1 MIKNYLPNCFRQC
14 MCCYRDVKNFERFYL
29 VVQSIL
35 WLSVCQLKQLKDD
48 LIEAAKAPPEESTEE
63 QKPPEVSS
71 SPKNEENSEVK
82 ENPVQEP
89 ENPEE
94 PPPPPPLEPA
104 PEEPKEKPSTSK
116 DDAEVWS
123 MQQKEKLMHIVSKIF
138 LLNFPLYLACKHSA
152 LSRLDDLSAQEIS
165 NLSSYCDLHDTEIPA
180 YLLRN
185 VSLFC
190 KLGGVC
196 AMTSVFEHA
205 TPSTLPLSMAHAIVA
220 AVGNLK
226 LWLNFRA
233 VAQLFMP
240 LRSKILKYMCNLED
254 KDLRVPA
261 VKSMAGK
268 EFYVFFFLD
277 CYCDSHINSATS

>member
-1 MIKNYLPNCFRQC
+1 

-29 VVQSIL
+29 VVQSVL
-35 WLSVCQLKQLKDD
+35 CLSVCQLKTLKDELIQAANAPATDKGEEKDKSDNILTANTDEVND
-48 LIEAAKAPPEESTEE
+48 LKKI
-63 QKPPEVSS
+63 SS
-71 SPKNEENSEVK
+71 ELEKQIPS
-82 ENPVQEP
+82 
-89 ENPEE
+89 
-94 PPPPPPLEPA
+94 PLEVT
-104 PEEPKEKPSTSK
+104 EKLQNSDKLTT
-116 DDAEVWS
+116 DDQEIWPL
-123 MQQKEKLMHIVSKIF
+123 QQREKLMHIVSKIF
-138 LLNFPLYLACKHSA
+138 LLNFPLYSACKHSA

-196 AMTSVFEHA
+196 AMTSVFESA
-205 TPSTLPLSMAHAIVA
+205 TPSSLPLSMAHAIVA

-233 VAQLFMP
+233 VTQLFMP
-240 LRSKILKYMCNLED
+240 LRSQILKYMCSLDD

-261 VKSMAGK
+261 VKSMAGGMMI
-268 EFYVFFFLD
+268 FL
-277 CYCDSHINSATS
+277 YK

>member
-1 MIKNYLPNCFRQC
+1 MTRNIVLYLYAFCFRQC

-35 WLSVCQLKQLKDD
+35 CLSVCQLKQLKDD
-48 LIEAAKAPPEESTEE
+48 LVEAAKAPPPEEVQE
-63 QKPPEVSS
+63 SS
-71 SPKNEENSEVK
+71 KTPDIAAPKNEENNSEQK
-82 ENPVQEP
+82 EISTEDENPTSPPAAEP
-89 ENPEE
+89 TEE
-94 PPPPPPLEPA
+94 SS
-104 PEEPKEKPSTSK
+104 KEKPSTSN
-116 DDAEVWS
+116 DDSEVWS
-123 MQQKEKLMHIVSKIF
+123 MPQKEKLMHIVSKIF

-196 AMTSVFEHA
+196 AMTAVFEQA
-205 TPSTLPLSMAHAIVA
+205 TPATLPLSMAHAIVA

-261 VKSMAGK
+261 VKSMAG
-268 EFYVFFFLD
+268 EFINDFYILQF
-277 CYCDSHINSATS
+277 HITILY

>member
-1 MIKNYLPNCFRQC
+1 

-35 WLSVCQLKQLKDD
+35 CLSVCQLKQLKDD
-48 LIEAAKAPPEESTEE
+48 LLASPKSQNDSVQTQETQKETEDETST
-63 QKPPEVSS
+63 
-71 SPKNEENSEVK
+71 KNEEENKEQEDNELSTESTKPTELSESSEESSSK
-82 ENPVQEP
+82 ENPI
-89 ENPEE
+89 
-94 PPPPPPLEPA
+94 A
-104 PEEPKEKPSTSK
+104 PST
-116 DDAEVWS
+116 DPETWS

-196 AMTSVFEHA
+196 AMTSVFECA
-205 TPSTLPLSMAHAIVA
+205 TPTSLPLSMAHAIVA

-233 VAQLFMP
+233 VTQLFMP
-240 LRSKILKYMCNLED
+240 LRSKILKYMCSLED

-261 VKSMAGK
+261 VKSMAG
-268 EFYVFFFLD
+268 ECFIYFIFE
-277 CYCDSHINSATS
+277 YT

>member
-1 MIKNYLPNCFRQC
+1 MNKFVYFRQC

-35 WLSVCQLKQLKDD
+35 CLSVCQLKLLKDD
-48 LIEAAKAPPEESTEE
+48 LIASAKTESSSVNQEI
-63 QKPPEVSS
+63 QKDPEVPSIV
-71 SPKNEENSEVK
+71 KNEEESKESKETDLDTDSTKSPDQPTDETPSIDKPATSFDSE
-82 ENPVQEP
+82 
-89 ENPEE
+89 
-94 PPPPPPLEPA
+94 
-104 PEEPKEKPSTSK
+104 T
-116 DDAEVWS
+116 WS
-123 MQQKEKLMHIVSKIF
+123 MSQNEKLMHIVSKIF

-196 AMTSVFEHA
+196 AMTSVFENA
-205 TPSTLPLSMAHAIVA
+205 TPTSLPLSMAHAIVA

-240 LRSKILKYMCNLED
+240 LRSKILKFMCSLED

-268 EFYVFFFLD
+268 
-277 CYCDSHINSATS
+277 

>member
-1 MIKNYLPNCFRQC
+1 M
-14 MCCYRDVKNFERFYL
+14 KNFERFYL

-35 WLSVCQLKQLKDD
+35 CLSVCQLKQLKDD
-48 LIEAAKAPPEESTEE
+48 LIEAAKVTKEESQEKEPPEVTVPSNEE
-63 QKPPEVSS
+63 KSDDNEALPPPQDPKPPEPSTS
-71 SPKNEENSEVK
+71 TA
-82 ENPVQEP
+82 
-89 ENPEE
+89 EE
-94 PPPPPPLEPA
+94 PP
-104 PEEPKEKPSTSK
+104 KEKQSTSK
-116 DDAEVWS
+116 DDSEVWP

-196 AMTSVFEHA
+196 AMTSVFEHS

-240 LRSKILKYMCNLED
+240 LRSQILKYMCSLED

-261 VKSMAGK
+261 VKSMAG
-268 EFYVFFFLD
+268 E
-277 CYCDSHINSATS
+277 

>member
-1 MIKNYLPNCFRQC
+1 
-14 MCCYRDVKNFERFYL
+14 MCCYRDAKNFERFYL

-35 WLSVCQLKQLKDD
+35 CLSVCQLKQLKDD
-48 LIEAAKAPPEESTEE
+48 LIEAAKSPPEPSEEKPLTPESDPTEDEEKNEQKSESTTDPTVFES
-63 QKPPEVSS
+63 KPS
-71 SPKNEENSEVK
+71 
-82 ENPVQEP
+82 
-89 ENPEE
+89 
-94 PPPPPPLEPA
+94 EPA
-104 PEEPKEKPSTSK
+104 KDESPSKDKPSTSK
-116 DDAEVWS
+116 EEVEIWP

-138 LLNFPLYLACKHSA
+138 LLNFPLYMACKHSS

-196 AMTSVFEHA
+196 AMTSVFENA

-240 LRSKILKYMCNLED
+240 LRSKILKYMCSLED

-268 EFYVFFFLD
+268 
-277 CYCDSHINSATS
+277 I

>member
-1 MIKNYLPNCFRQC
+1 

-35 WLSVCQLKQLKDD
+35 CLSVCQLKQLKDE
-48 LIEAAKAPPEESTEE
+48 LIEAAKATPAAENAQEKQKPEIETPSTTEE
-63 QKPPEVSS
+63 K
-71 SPKNEENSEVK
+71 KNEEK
-82 ENPVQEP
+82 ESPAEPDDLSPVP
-89 ENPEE
+89 DTAEE
-94 PPPPPPLEPA
+94 SKHAETPSPPTEDP
-104 PEEPKEKPSTSK
+104 
-116 DDAEVWS
+116 EVWS
-123 MQQKEKLMHIVSKIF
+123 MQQKEKLMHIVSKVF

-196 AMTSVFEHA
+196 AMTSVFESA
-205 TPSTLPLSMAHAIVA
+205 TPGSLPLSMAHAIVA

-240 LRSKILKYMCNLED
+240 LRSKILKYMCSLED

-261 VKSMAGK
+261 VKSMAGW
-268 EFYVFFFLD
+268 
-277 CYCDSHINSATS
+277 

>member
-1 MIKNYLPNCFRQC
+1 

-35 WLSVCQLKQLKDD
+35 CLSVCQLKQLKDD
-48 LIEAAKAPPEESTEE
+48 LIEAAKASPEDKPEIPKPGTPTTPNNEEKNIEEGESTPEADKSPPAVPCDTAEE
-63 QKPPEVSS
+63 TS
-71 SPKNEENSEVK
+71 
-82 ENPVQEP
+82 
-89 ENPEE
+89 
-94 PPPPPPLEPA
+94 
-104 PEEPKEKPSTSK
+104 KEKPSTSC
-116 DDAEVWS
+116 DDSEVWP

-196 AMTSVFEHA
+196 AMTSVFEQA
-205 TPSTLPLSMAHAIVA
+205 TPGTLPLSMAHAIVA

-261 VKSMAGK
+261 VKSMAGQ
-268 EFYVFFFLD
+268 
-277 CYCDSHINSATS
+277 

>member
-1 MIKNYLPNCFRQC
+1 
-14 MCCYRDVKNFERFYL
+14 MCCYRDMKNFERFYL

-35 WLSVCQLKQLKDD
+35 CLSVCQLKLLKDE
-48 LIEAAKAPPEESTEE
+48 LLEANKTSADK
-63 QKPPEVSS
+63 QKQ
-71 SPKNEENSEVK
+71 K
-82 ENPVQEP
+82 
-89 ENPEE
+89 
-94 PPPPPPLEPA
+94 PLEPA
-104 PEEPKEKPSTSK
+104 SPAKDDDQKNEKESPAESADAKAETSEQPKEEEVKEPTISK
-116 DDAEVWS
+116 DNAESWP
-123 MQQKEKLMHIVSKIF
+123 MQQKEKLLHIVSKIF

-205 TPSTLPLSMAHAIVA
+205 TPATLPLGMAHAVVA
-220 AVGNLK
+220 AAGNLK
-226 LWLNFRA
+226 LWLNYRA

-240 LRSKILKYMCNLED
+240 LRSKILKYMCSLED
-254 KDLRVPA
+254 KDLRIPVI
-261 VKSMAGK
+261 KSMAGK
-268 EFYVFFFLD
+268 KLCPVL
-277 CYCDSHINSATS
+277 INW

>member
-1 MIKNYLPNCFRQC
+1 

-29 VVQSIL
+29 VVQSVL
-35 WLSVCQLKQLKDD
+35 CLSVCQLKQLKDD
-48 LIEAAKAPPEESTEE
+48 LIVSAKT
-63 QKPPEVSS
+63 V
-71 SPKNEENSEVK
+71 NS
-82 ENPVQEP
+82 N
-89 ENPEE
+89 ENPEQQELQDGTTKKTEESNIQNNDKNPESTISTE
-94 PPPPPPLEPA
+94 PIEPNNLD
-104 PEEPKEKPSTSK
+104 EEKPVPVADS
-116 DDAEVWS
+116 EVWS
-123 MQQKEKLMHIVSKIF
+123 IQQKEKLMHIVSKIF

-152 LSRLDDLSAQEIS
+152 LSRLDDLTAQEIS

-196 AMTSVFEHA
+196 AMTSVFETA
-205 TPSTLPLSMAHAIVA
+205 TPTTLPLSMAHAIVA

-240 LRSKILKYMCNLED
+240 LRSKILKYMCSLED

-268 EFYVFFFLD
+268 
-277 CYCDSHINSATS
+277 

>member
-1 MIKNYLPNCFRQC
+1 
-14 MCCYRDVKNFERFYL
+14 MCCYRDAKNFERFYL

-35 WLSVCQLKQLKDD
+35 CLSVCQLKQLKDD
-48 LIEAAKAPPEESTEE
+48 LIEAAKLPPESTQEKPLSPESCPAEDEE
-63 QKPPEVSS
+63 QKEQKK
-71 SPKNEENSEVK
+71 SPT
-82 ENPVQEP
+82 
-89 ENPEE
+89 
-94 PPPPPPLEPA
+94 EPA
-104 PEEPKEKPSTSK
+104 VFESKPSEAATDESPSQDKPSTSK
-116 DDAEVWS
+116 EEVEVWP
-123 MQQKEKLMHIVSKIF
+123 MQQKEKLLHIVSKIL
-138 LLNFPLYLACKHSA
+138 LLNFPLYMACKHSS

-196 AMTSVFEHA
+196 AMTSVFEYA
-205 TPSTLPLSMAHAIVA
+205 TPSTLPLSTAHAIVA

-240 LRSKILKYMCNLED
+240 LRSKILKYMCSLED

-268 EFYVFFFLD
+268 KF
-277 CYCDSHINSATS
+277 

>member
-1 MIKNYLPNCFRQC
+1 

-35 WLSVCQLKQLKDD
+35 CLSVCQLKHLKDELIAAHISDKKQD
-48 LIEAAKAPPEESTEE
+48 L
-63 QKPPEVSS
+63 KPDNEI
-71 SPKNEENSEVK
+71 KNSVNNEDHNSEFGDSAESK
-82 ENPVQEP
+82 TVQVDVLGQIDKTC
-89 ENPEE
+89 NDDTS
-94 PPPPPPLEPA
+94 A
-104 PEEPKEKPSTSK
+104 STSSENE
-116 DDAEVWS
+116 AWS

-152 LSRLDDLSAQEIS
+152 LSRLDDLSTQEIS
-165 NLSSYCDLHDTEIPA
+165 NLSSYCDIHDTEIPA

-196 AMTSVFEHA
+196 AMTSVFENA

-240 LRSKILKYMCNLED
+240 LRSNILRYMCDLED

-268 EFYVFFFLD
+268 LSRNIY
-277 CYCDSHINSATS
+277 YYSI

>member
-1 MIKNYLPNCFRQC
+1 

-35 WLSVCQLKQLKDD
+35 CLSVCQLKQLKDE
-48 LIEAAKAPPEESTEE
+48 LVEAAKTAPAPAPPQPPDNAQEK
-63 QKPPEVSS
+63 QKPE
-71 SPKNEENSEVK
+71 
-82 ENPVQEP
+82 
-89 ENPEE
+89 EE
-94 PPPPPPLEPA
+94 PTPPVEEKAKEEKESPDEPDEPA
-104 PEEPKEKPSTSK
+104 PAATDTPEEPKNPAETPATSTE
-116 DDAEVWS
+116 DTELWS
-123 MQQKEKLMHIVSKIF
+123 MQQKEKLMHIVSKVF

-165 NLSSYCDLHDTEIPA
+165 NLSLYCDLHDTEIPA

-196 AMTSVFEHA
+196 AMTSVFEYA
-205 TPSTLPLSMAHAIVA
+205 TQGTLPLSMAHAIVA

-233 VAQLFMP
+233 VSQLFMP
-240 LRSKILKYMCNLED
+240 LRAKILKYMCTLED

-268 EFYVFFFLD
+268 LR
-277 CYCDSHINSATS
+277 INISMLLGLGMIL

>member
-1 MIKNYLPNCFRQC
+1 

-35 WLSVCQLKQLKDD
+35 CLSVCQLKQLKDE
-48 LIEAAKAPPEESTEE
+48 LVEAAKTAPAPAPPQLPENAQDKQKPEEESAPPVEE
-63 QKPPEVSS
+63 KN
-71 SPKNEENSEVK
+71 NEEK
-82 ENPVQEP
+82 ESPAEP
-89 ENPEE
+89 D
-94 PPPPPPLEPA
+94 EPA
-104 PEEPKEKPSTSK
+104 PTADTAEEPKIAETPPSSTE
-116 DDAEVWS
+116 DTELWT
-123 MQQKEKLMHIVSKIF
+123 MQQKEKLMHIVSKVF

-165 NLSSYCDLHDTEIPA
+165 NLSLYCDLHDTEIPA

-185 VSLFC
+185 VTLFC

-196 AMTSVFEHA
+196 AMTSVFEQA
-205 TPSTLPLSMAHAIVA
+205 TQSTLPLSMAHAIVA

-233 VAQLFMP
+233 VSQLFMP
-240 LRSKILKYMCNLED
+240 LRAKILKYMCTLED

-268 EFYVFFFLD
+268 KTILLAITFLTF
-277 CYCDSHINSATS
+277 C

>member
-1 MIKNYLPNCFRQC
+1 
-14 MCCYRDVKNFERFYL
+14 MCCYRDAKNFERFYL

-35 WLSVCQLKQLKDD
+35 CLSVCQLKQLKDD
-48 LIEAAKAPPEESTEE
+48 LIEAAKLPPDTTQEKPLTPESCPTEDEEKSE
-63 QKPPEVSS
+63 QKE
-71 SPKNEENSEVK
+71 SPT
-82 ENPVQEP
+82 
-89 ENPEE
+89 
-94 PPPPPPLEPA
+94 EPA
-104 PEEPKEKPSTSK
+104 IFESKPSEPVKDESPSKDKPSTSK
-116 DDAEVWS
+116 EEVEVWP

-138 LLNFPLYLACKHSA
+138 LLNFPLYMACKHSS

-196 AMTSVFEHA
+196 AMTSVFENA
-205 TPSTLPLSMAHAIVA
+205 TPGTLPLSMAHAIVA

-268 EFYVFFFLD
+268 QV
-277 CYCDSHINSATS
+277 

>member
-1 MIKNYLPNCFRQC
+1 MLATIIKSNPYFRQC
-14 MCCYRDVKNFERFYL
+14 MCCYRDAKNFERFYL

-35 WLSVCQLKQLKDD
+35 CLSVCQLKQLKDD
-48 LIEAAKAPPEESTEE
+48 LVEAAQSPPEPGQEKPLTPESCPTEDEEKPEQNDESTT
-63 QKPPEVSS
+63 
-71 SPKNEENSEVK
+71 
-82 ENPVQEP
+82 
-89 ENPEE
+89 
-94 PPPPPPLEPA
+94 EPA
-104 PEEPKEKPSTSK
+104 VFESKPSEPAKDESPSKDKPSTSK
-116 DDAEVWS
+116 EEVEVWP

-138 LLNFPLYLACKHSA
+138 LLNFPLYMACKHSS

-196 AMTSVFEHA
+196 AMTSVFENA

-240 LRSKILKYMCNLED
+240 LRSKILKYMCSLED

-268 EFYVFFFLD
+268 
-277 CYCDSHINSATS
+277 A

>member
-1 MIKNYLPNCFRQC
+1 

-29 VVQSIL
+29 LVQSVL
-35 WLSVCQLKQLKDD
+35 CLSVCQLKLLKDE
-48 LIEAAKAPPEESTEE
+48 LIDTAKNSPSDDAKDKDKLLEISSTPENEDNQESKLE
-63 QKPPEVSS
+63 
-71 SPKNEENSEVK
+71 
-82 ENPVQEP
+82 EP
-89 ENPEE
+89 ENEG
-94 PPPPPPLEPA
+94 
-104 PEEPKEKPSTSK
+104 SK
-116 DDAEVWS
+116 AEDKHNQSVEDNSNSENANANDTETWS

-205 TPSTLPLSMAHAIVA
+205 TPSTFPLSMAHAIVA

-240 LRSKILKYMCNLED
+240 LRSKILKYLCSLED
-254 KDLRVPA
+254 KDLRLPA

-268 EFYVFFFLD
+268 TVYFL
-277 CYCDSHINSATS
+277 

>member
-1 MIKNYLPNCFRQC
+1 

-35 WLSVCQLKQLKDD
+35 CLSVCQLKLLKDE
-48 LIEAAKAPPEESTEE
+48 LIAAAKTPPPEESEDAPKLPAPT
-63 QKPPEVSS
+63 PPS
-71 SPKNEENSEVK
+71 NEEKSDGQK
-82 ENPVQEP
+82 EEAALVVAEGSKGSKDSG
-89 ENPEE
+89 ESAEE
-94 PPPPPPLEPA
+94 PTTSAKPLTA
-104 PEEPKEKPSTSK
+104 N
-116 DDAEVWS
+116 DDTDTWS
-123 MQQKEKLMHIVSKIF
+123 LQQREKLMHVVSKIF

-205 TPSTLPLSMAHAIVA
+205 SPSSLPLSIAHSIVA

-240 LRSKILKYMCNLED
+240 LRSKILQYMCSLED

-261 VKSMAGK
+261 VKSMAGLY
-268 EFYVFFFLD
+268 F
-277 CYCDSHINSATS
+277 

>member
-1 MIKNYLPNCFRQC
+1 

-35 WLSVCQLKQLKDD
+35 CLSVCQLKQLKDD
-48 LIEAAKAPPEESTEE
+48 LIQAASTPAIKDDTTKESKPPDEVNKPKTEE
-63 QKPPEVSS
+63 NVNVPDDLPETEVEAQKQ
-71 SPKNEENSEVK
+71 SEQSEK
-82 ENPVQEP
+82 AEP
-89 ENPEE
+89 REAE
-94 PPPPPPLEPA
+94 PTD
-104 PEEPKEKPSTSK
+104 KPSTTSEEG
-116 DDAEVWS
+116 EVWP

-138 LLNFPLYLACKHSA
+138 LLNFPLYFACKHSA

-165 NLSSYCDLHDTEIPA
+165 NLSSYCDLQDTEIPA

-196 AMTSVFEHA
+196 AMSSVFEHA
-205 TPSTLPLSMAHAIVA
+205 TPNSLPMSMAHAIVA

-254 KDLRVPA
+254 KDLRVQA

-268 EFYVFFFLD
+268 MTKSIYLF
-277 CYCDSHINSATS
+277 TSI

>member
-1 MIKNYLPNCFRQC
+1 

-35 WLSVCQLKQLKDD
+35 CLSVCQLKQLKDE
-48 LIEAAKAPPEESTEE
+48 LIEAAKTA
-63 QKPPEVSS
+63 
-71 SPKNEENSEVK
+71 
-82 ENPVQEP
+82 
-89 ENPEE
+89 
-94 PPPPPPLEPA
+94 PPPPDNAQDKQKPEAASSPTAEEKNNEEKESPDEPDN
-104 PEEPKEKPSTSK
+104 PTPTPDTTEEPKNAEIPSTSTE
-116 DDAEVWS
+116 DTEIWS
-123 MQQKEKLMHIVSKIF
+123 MQQKEKLMHIVSKVF

-205 TPSTLPLSMAHAIVA
+205 TPTTLPLSMAHAIVA

-240 LRSKILKYMCNLED
+240 LRSKILKYMCSLED

-261 VKSMAGK
+261 VKSMAG
-268 EFYVFFFLD
+268 ESIIFFSL
-277 CYCDSHINSATS
+277 CAISSILLSSG

>member
-1 MIKNYLPNCFRQC
+1 

-35 WLSVCQLKQLKDD
+35 CLSVCQLKQLKDD
-48 LIEAAKAPPEESTEE
+48 LIEAAK
-63 QKPPEVSS
+63 
-71 SPKNEENSEVK
+71 
-82 ENPVQEP
+82 
-89 ENPEE
+89 E
-94 PPPPPPLEPA
+94 PPPDDAQEKSKPSDAAPSNSEEKSSDPKESTTENDNNTPPVPTEPT
-104 PEEPKEKPSTSK
+104 EEASKEKPSTSN
-116 DDAEVWS
+116 DDSEVWP

-205 TPSTLPLSMAHAIVA
+205 MPNTLPLSMAHAIVA

-240 LRSKILKYMCNLED
+240 LRSKILNYMCNLED

-261 VKSMAGK
+261 VKSMAGMFHSFMNLLHVCK
-268 EFYVFFFLD
+268 YLKPFFFLV
-277 CYCDSHINSATS
+277 

>member
-1 MIKNYLPNCFRQC
+1 

-29 VVQSIL
+29 VVQSVL
-35 WLSVCQLKQLKDD
+35 CLSVCQLKLLKDE
-48 LIEAAKAPPEESTEE
+48 LIEAASTPPPDDKIDTEKQTETSPITETKQERKDQEVEDAGNKDDKLDKSTED
-63 QKPPEVSS
+63 SS
-71 SPKNEENSEVK
+71 NNENS
-82 ENPVQEP
+82 
-89 ENPEE
+89 
-94 PPPPPPLEPA
+94 
-104 PEEPKEKPSTSK
+104 TSN
-116 DDAEVWS
+116 DTETWT

-152 LSRLDDLSAQEIS
+152 LSHLENLSAQEIS

-196 AMTSVFEHA
+196 AMTSVFEYA
-205 TPSTLPLSMAHAIVA
+205 TPTTLPLSMAHAVVA

-240 LRSKILKYMCNLED
+240 LRSKILKYMCSLED

-268 EFYVFFFLD
+268 ILSIIGLLQIIISSYQ
-277 CYCDSHINSATS
+277 

>member
-1 MIKNYLPNCFRQC
+1 
-14 MCCYRDVKNFERFYL
+14 MCCYRDAKNFERFYL

-35 WLSVCQLKQLKDD
+35 CLSVCQLKQLKDD
-48 LIEAAKAPPEESTEE
+48 LIEAAKDPPETTPEKPPTPESSPTEDEEKDEQNESPTEST
-63 QKPPEVSS
+63 VSES
-71 SPKNEENSEVK
+71 KQSEPTKDESPSEDK
-82 ENPVQEP
+82 
-89 ENPEE
+89 
-94 PPPPPPLEPA
+94 L
-104 PEEPKEKPSTSK
+104 STSK
-116 DDAEVWS
+116 EEVEVWP
-123 MQQKEKLMHIVSKIF
+123 MPQKEKLMHIVSKIF
-138 LLNFPLYLACKHSA
+138 LLNFPLYLACKHSS

-196 AMTSVFEHA
+196 AMTSVFESA

-233 VAQLFMP
+233 VTQLFMP
-240 LRSKILKYMCNLED
+240 LRSKILKYMCSLED

-268 EFYVFFFLD
+268 K
-277 CYCDSHINSATS
+277 H

>member
-1 MIKNYLPNCFRQC
+1 
-14 MCCYRDVKNFERFYL
+14 MCCYRDAKNFERFYL

-35 WLSVCQLKQLKDD
+35 CLSVCQLKQLKDD
-48 LIEAAKAPPEESTEE
+48 LIDAAKLPSEITQEKPLTPESCPTEDEEKSE
-63 QKPPEVSS
+63 QKELTEPAVFESKPSEPTKDESPSKDKPSS
-71 SPKNEENSEVK
+71 SK
-82 ENPVQEP
+82 EDVEI
-89 ENPEE
+89 
-94 PPPPPPLEPA
+94 
-104 PEEPKEKPSTSK
+104 
-116 DDAEVWS
+116 WS

-138 LLNFPLYLACKHSA
+138 LLNFPLYMACKHSS

-196 AMTSVFEHA
+196 AMTSVFENA
-205 TPSTLPLSMAHAIVA
+205 IPGTLPLSMAHAIVA

-240 LRSKILKYMCNLED
+240 LRSKILKYMCSLED

-268 EFYVFFFLD
+268 KV
-277 CYCDSHINSATS
+277 

>member
-1 MIKNYLPNCFRQC
+1 
-14 MCCYRDVKNFERFYL
+14 MCCYRDTKNYERFYL

-35 WLSVCQLKQLKDD
+35 CLSVCQLKQLKDD
-48 LIEAAKAPPEESTEE
+48 LIEAAKLSPEISQEKPISPESCPTEDEEKNE
-63 QKPPEVSS
+63 QKES
-71 SPKNEENSEVK
+71 
-82 ENPVQEP
+82 
-89 ENPEE
+89 
-94 PPPPPPLEPA
+94 LTEPA
-104 PEEPKEKPSTSK
+104 VFESQPSEPVKDESPNKDKPSTSK
-116 DDAEVWS
+116 EEVEVWP

-138 LLNFPLYLACKHSA
+138 LLNFPLYMACKHSS

-196 AMTSVFEHA
+196 AMTSVFENA

-240 LRSKILKYMCNLED
+240 LRSKILKYMCSLED

-268 EFYVFFFLD
+268 
-277 CYCDSHINSATS
+277 DSDIL

>member
-1 MIKNYLPNCFRQC
+1 

-35 WLSVCQLKQLKDD
+35 CLSVCQLKLLNDE
-48 LIEAAKAPPEESTEE
+48 LIDSV
-63 QKPPEVSS
+63 EVSS
-71 SPKNEENSEVK
+71 SNE
-82 ENPVQEP
+82 QFD
-89 ENPEE
+89 
-94 PPPPPPLEPA
+94 
-104 PEEPKEKPSTSK
+104 KEKPSTSSVTIENTNENNDDKSDTPETDEK
-116 DDAEVWS
+116 DLKSAEYSGIIEDPEKEQSNNDRESTEEWS
-123 MQQKEKLMHIVSKIF
+123 MQQREKLMHIVSKIF
-138 LLNFPLYLACKHSA
+138 LLNFPLYLASKHST

-165 NLSSYCDLHDTEIPA
+165 NLSSYCDLHDTEIPS

-190 KLGGVC
+190 KLGGVSTM
-196 AMTSVFEHA
+196 ASVFEYA
-205 TPSTLPLSMAHAIVA
+205 NPSTLPLSMAHALVA

-233 VAQLFMP
+233 VTQLFMP
-240 LRSKILKYMCNLED
+240 LRCKILKYMCSLED

-268 EFYVFFFLD
+268 YKL
-277 CYCDSHINSATS
+277 CICII

>member
-1 MIKNYLPNCFRQC
+1 

-35 WLSVCQLKQLKDD
+35 CLSVCQLKQLKDE
-48 LIEAAKAPPEESTEE
+48 LVEAAKTAPAPAPPQPPDNAQEKQKPEEETAPPAEEKAKE
-63 QKPPEVSS
+63 QK
-71 SPKNEENSEVK
+71 
-82 ENPVQEP
+82 
-89 ENPEE
+89 E
-94 PPPPPPLEPA
+94 PPDEPDEPA
-104 PEEPKEKPSTSK
+104 PAATDTAEEPKNVEAPPSSTE
-116 DDAEVWS
+116 DTELWS
-123 MQQKEKLMHIVSKIF
+123 MQQKEKLMHIVSKVF

-165 NLSSYCDLHDTEIPA
+165 NLSLYCDLHDTEIPA

-205 TPSTLPLSMAHAIVA
+205 TQSTLPLSMAHAIVA

-233 VAQLFMP
+233 VSQLFMP
-240 LRSKILKYMCNLED
+240 LRAKILKYMCTLED

-268 EFYVFFFLD
+268 
-277 CYCDSHINSATS
+277 

>member
-1 MIKNYLPNCFRQC
+1 

-35 WLSVCQLKQLKDD
+35 CLSVCQLKQLKDE
-48 LIEAAKAPPEESTEE
+48 LVEAAKTAPAPAPLPPPENAEDK
-63 QKPPEVSS
+63 QKADEDS
-71 SPKNEENSEVK
+71 SPPVEEKDNEENKSPK
-82 ENPVQEP
+82 EPD
-89 ENPEE
+89 
-94 PPPPPPLEPA
+94 EPA
-104 PEEPKEKPSTSK
+104 PASDTQEEPK
-116 DDAEVWS
+116 DAETPPSSTEDTELWS
-123 MQQKEKLMHIVSKIF
+123 MQQKEKLMHIVSKVF

-152 LSRLDDLSAQEIS
+152 LCRLDDLTAQEIS
-165 NLSSYCDLHDTEIPA
+165 NLSLYCDLHDTEIPA

-185 VSLFC
+185 VSFFC

-196 AMTSVFEHA
+196 AMTTVFEQA
-205 TPSTLPLSMAHAIVA
+205 TQSTLPLSMAHAIVA

-233 VAQLFMP
+233 VSQLFMP
-240 LRSKILKYMCNLED
+240 LRAEILKYMCTLED

-268 EFYVFFFLD
+268 LIIYISNLLSFNLCLIV
-277 CYCDSHINSATS
+277 

>member
-1 MIKNYLPNCFRQC
+1 

-35 WLSVCQLKQLKDD
+35 CLSVYQLKQLKDNLLASPKILNESAQEQETHKEQD
-48 LIEAAKAPPEESTEE
+48 DENSTKIEDETSEQENNKPTPEST
-63 QKPPEVSS
+63 KPTEASEASAELSS
-71 SPKNEENSEVK
+71 R
-82 ENPVQEP
+82 
-89 ENPEE
+89 
-94 PPPPPPLEPA
+94 
-104 PEEPKEKPSTSK
+104 EKAIAST
-116 DDAEVWS
+116 DTDHDTWS
-123 MQQKEKLMHIVSKIF
+123 LQQKEKLMHIVSKIF

-152 LSRLDDLSAQEIS
+152 LSRLDDLSAPEIS

-196 AMTSVFEHA
+196 AMTAVFEYA
-205 TPSTLPLSMAHAIVA
+205 SPTSLPLSMAHAIVA

-240 LRSKILKYMCNLED
+240 LRSKILKYMCSLED

-261 VKSMAGK
+261 VKSMAGRIH
-268 EFYVFFFLD
+268 YLLTVFIYLNYSKSLD
-277 CYCDSHINSATS
+277 IYM

>member
-1 MIKNYLPNCFRQC
+1 
-14 MCCYRDVKNFERFYL
+14 MCCYRDVKNFERFFL
-29 VVQSIL
+29 VVQSVL
-35 WLSVCQLKQLKDD
+35 CLSVCQLKNLKDE
-48 LIEAAKAPPEESTEE
+48 LLTTGKST
-63 QKPPEVSS
+63 VV
-71 SPKNEENSEVK
+71 SPKTQNEGEDTEKAISSVETQKETSKEQVGTDVVGGTDLVSVTDQPMEQQENTAIEG
-82 ENPVQEP
+82 
-89 ENPEE
+89 
-94 PPPPPPLEPA
+94 
-104 PEEPKEKPSTSK
+104 KEKPSTSK
-116 DDAEVWS
+116 DENEYWP

-138 LLNFPLYLACKHSA
+138 LLNFPLYIACKHSA

-190 KLGGVC
+190 KMGGVC

-205 TPSTLPLSMAHAIVA
+205 TPTTLPLSMAHTVVA

-240 LRSKILKYMCNLED
+240 LRSKILQYMCSLED

-268 EFYVFFFLD
+268 IPNKKCFVSICLL
-277 CYCDSHINSATS
+277 

>member
-1 MIKNYLPNCFRQC
+1 
-14 MCCYRDVKNFERFYL
+14 MCCYRDVKNYERFYL

-35 WLSVCQLKQLKDD
+35 CLSVCQLKQLKDE
-48 LIEAAKAPPEESTEE
+48 LVEVAKAPP
-63 QKPPEVSS
+63 PEVTKESPTPAELPTPIENEPKSDDKDKEEVSPEPEASS
-71 SPKNEENSEVK
+71 SSEQP
-82 ENPVQEP
+82 EQTEQED
-89 ENPEE
+89 
-94 PPPPPPLEPA
+94 
-104 PEEPKEKPSTSK
+104 KEKPSTSNEES
-116 DDAEVWS
+116 EVWP

-138 LLNFPLYLACKHSA
+138 LLNFPLYLACKHST

-196 AMTSVFEHA
+196 AMTSVFEQA

-240 LRSKILKYMCNLED
+240 LRSKILKYMCSLED

-268 EFYVFFFLD
+268 KFSYIYCSLCEFECFA
-277 CYCDSHINSATS
+277 CARI

>member
-1 MIKNYLPNCFRQC
+1 
-14 MCCYRDVKNFERFYL
+14 MCCYRDAKNFERFYL

-35 WLSVCQLKQLKDD
+35 CLSVCQLKQLKDD
-48 LIEAAKAPPEESTEE
+48 LIEAAKLPPDTTQEKPLTPESCPTEDEE
-63 QKPPEVSS
+63 
-71 SPKNEENSEVK
+71 KN
-82 ENPVQEP
+82 
-89 ENPEE
+89 
-94 PPPPPPLEPA
+94 
-104 PEEPKEKPSTSK
+104 EPKESPTEPEVFESKSTEPAKDELPSKDKPSTSK
-116 DDAEVWS
+116 EEVEVWP

-138 LLNFPLYLACKHSA
+138 LLNFPLYMACKHSS

-196 AMTSVFEHA
+196 AMTSVFENA
-205 TPSTLPLSMAHAIVA
+205 TPGTLPLSMAHAIVA

-240 LRSKILKYMCNLED
+240 LRSMILKYMCSLED

-268 EFYVFFFLD
+268 KV
-277 CYCDSHINSATS
+277 

>member
-1 MIKNYLPNCFRQC
+1 

-35 WLSVCQLKQLKDD
+35 CLSVCQLKQLKDE
-48 LIEAAKAPPEESTEE
+48 LIEAAKTAPVPDNAQDKQKTEVASAST
-63 QKPPEVSS
+63 
-71 SPKNEENSEVK
+71 SE
-82 ENPVQEP
+82 
-89 ENPEE
+89 
-94 PPPPPPLEPA
+94 
-104 PEEPKEKPSTSK
+104 EKPSEQNETSPEPDIPK
-116 DDAEVWS
+116 LPPESPEDPKTAEAPTVPTEDTEVWS
-123 MQQKEKLMHIVSKIF
+123 MPQKEKLMHIVSKVF

-196 AMTSVFEHA
+196 AMTSVFENA
-205 TPSTLPLSMAHAIVA
+205 TPTTLPLSMAHAIVA

-268 EFYVFFFLD
+268 KHHFA
-277 CYCDSHINSATS
+277 I

>member
-1 MIKNYLPNCFRQC
+1 
-14 MCCYRDVKNFERFYL
+14 MCCYRDAKNFERFYL

-35 WLSVCQLKQLKDD
+35 CLSVCQLKQLKDD
-48 LIEAAKAPPEESTEE
+48 LIASAKTQPSPEKTEPQKEQDAASTSTSEAEQIEKKEDVEPESTKTPETSKKVE
-63 QKPPEVSS
+63 DDTASEKPTTSG
-71 SPKNEENSEVK
+71 
-82 ENPVQEP
+82 
-89 ENPEE
+89 NPE
-94 PPPPPPLEPA
+94 
-104 PEEPKEKPSTSK
+104 S
-116 DDAEVWS
+116 WS
-123 MQQKEKLMHIVSKIF
+123 MQQKEKLMHIVSKVF
-138 LLNFPLYLACKHSA
+138 LLNFPLYLACKHTA

-196 AMTSVFEHA
+196 AMTSVFESA

-240 LRSKILKYMCNLED
+240 LRSEILKYMCSLED

-261 VKSMAGK
+261 VKSMAG
-268 EFYVFFFLD
+268 EIYYLLFILLF
-277 CYCDSHINSATS
+277 

>member
-1 MIKNYLPNCFRQC
+1 

-35 WLSVCQLKQLKDD
+35 CLSVCQLKQLKDE
-48 LIEAAKAPPEESTEE
+48 LIVAAKTTPAAENAQEKQTPEAETPSTTEE
-63 QKPPEVSS
+63 K
-71 SPKNEENSEVK
+71 KNEDEK
-82 ENPVQEP
+82 ESPAEPDDLPPVP
-89 ENPEE
+89 VT
-94 PPPPPPLEPA
+94 A
-104 PEEPKEKPSTSK
+104 EEPKQAETSTPATE
-116 DDAEVWS
+116 DTEVWS
-123 MQQKEKLMHIVSKIF
+123 MQQKEKLMHIVSKVF

-196 AMTSVFEHA
+196 AMTSVFDNA
-205 TPSTLPLSMAHAIVA
+205 TPGSLPLSMAHAIVA

-240 LRSKILKYMCNLED
+240 LRSKILKYMCSLED

-261 VKSMAGK
+261 VKSMAG
-268 EFYVFFFLD
+268 
-277 CYCDSHINSATS
+277 